1 MNPILS
7 YCEQNDIPMCSY
19 EPSETVIKEGAEEDV
34 LLVMKSGNVSI
45 QREGVELSS
54 IDYEG
59 ALFGEVSILVGGA
72 HTATVVAID
81 ESSFYAI
88 KDGPAFLE
96 ENPDLGLHVAYVL
109 ASRLK
114 AITANMAKLDHELGD
129 QEEELDLM
137 TDLVGGLMR
146 MQERGKSEVQSGG
159 EDGNKTGTE

>member
-7 YCEQNDIPMCSY
+7 YCEQNDIPVRFFA
-19 EPSETVIKEGAEEDV
+19 PGETVIKEGTEED
-34 LLVMKSGNVSI
+34 LLFVMKSGNVSI
-45 QREGVELSS
+45 RREDVELSS

-72 HTATVVAID
+72 HTATVVSVD
-81 ESSFYAI
+81 ESTFHI
-88 KDGPAFLE
+88 IEDGPNFLE
-96 ENPDLGLHVAYVL
+96 QNPELALHVAYVL

-114 AITANMAKLDHELGD
+114 AITENMAKLDHEMGD

-146 MQERGKSEVQSGG
+146 MQEKS
-159 EDGNKTGTE
+159 